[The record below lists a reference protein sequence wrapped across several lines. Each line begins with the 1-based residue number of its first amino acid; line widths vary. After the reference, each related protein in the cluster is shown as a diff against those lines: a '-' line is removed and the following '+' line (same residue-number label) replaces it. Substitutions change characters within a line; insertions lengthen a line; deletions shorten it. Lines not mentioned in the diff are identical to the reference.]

1 MRKAAF
7 NSSFQVPPSI
17 SFYSTAVR
25 QSNPAR
31 PRQQQ
36 QPRVYVANPGPY
48 CNAWQGKAFLY
59 VFMCSG
65 HLLSLLLSLA
75 PGVIFVSLVAKASSG
90 GERTNWEA
98 ED

>member
-7 NSSFQVPPSI
+7 NSSSQVPPSI
-17 SFYSTAVR
+17 SFYSTAAQ

-31 PRQQQ
+31 PQQRQQ
-36 QPRVYVANPGPY
+36 PGVYVANPGPY

-59 VFMCSG
+59 VFVCSG

-75 PGVIFVSLVAKASSG
+75 PGVIFVSLVATASSG
-90 GERTNWEA
+90 GERANWEA
-98 ED
+98 GD